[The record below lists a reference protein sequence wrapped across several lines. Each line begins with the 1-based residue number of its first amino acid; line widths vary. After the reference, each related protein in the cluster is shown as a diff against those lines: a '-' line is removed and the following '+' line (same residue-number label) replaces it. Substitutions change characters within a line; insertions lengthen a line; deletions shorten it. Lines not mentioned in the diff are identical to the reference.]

1 MKLLLTRKIN
11 GEKSVTR
18 NTTVVEK
25 QEIAENLNKY
35 FTKIGPNLAPKI
47 SSERGKTFNKL

>member
-35 FTKIGPNLAPKI
+35 FTKSGPNLAPKI